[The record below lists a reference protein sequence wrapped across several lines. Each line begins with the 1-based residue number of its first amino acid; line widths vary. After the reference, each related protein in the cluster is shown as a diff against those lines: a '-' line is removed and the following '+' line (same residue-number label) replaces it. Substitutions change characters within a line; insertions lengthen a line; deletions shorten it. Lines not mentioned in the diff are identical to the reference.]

1 MVKPQPP
8 KPDRAEG
15 QDGAWPRYPP
25 SQVRPRTVA
34 VVILTA
40 VVVVSSLYL
49 LWQLRHIVVWLVI
62 ALFLAAALDPY
73 VTWLQQRRI
82 KRSLAIL
89 LAYVGLL
96 VVAVGLV
103 ALVLPALISEVQAL
117 IGFVTA
123 LAQHP
128 GGWIESLEDTASRY
142 GLGSLVDALV
152 AQLSELP
159 ERLAQL
165 VERFLL
171 SAGGLLVGASDF
183 VVAFITILVIAF
195 FLLLE
200 SERFVDAGLRLF
212 DEPQRPR
219 VRRILERSA
228 RAVSGYITGN
238 LTISLICGVG
248 VYVVLLLLGM
258 PYAAALALI
267 VAVLDLIPFIG
278 APLGGAMLVVISLF
292 IDPLDSLILLA
303 YFVVYKLVEDYILT
317 PVIYS
322 RSVQLHPLA
331 IFLAILAGG
340 VLYGIVGALL
350 AIPIAEIIR
359 ILGGEWLAARTQQGR
374 ESKGEPG
381 KCP

>member
-1 MVKPQPP
+1 
-8 KPDRAEG
+8 
-15 QDGAWPRYPP
+15 
-25 SQVRPRTVA
+25 
-34 VVILTA
+34 VILTA
-40 VVVVSSLYL
+40 VLVLSGLYL
-49 LWQLRHIVVWLVI
+49 LWQLRHIVVWFVI
-62 ALFLAAALDPY
+62 ALFLAAALNPY
-73 VTWLQQRRI
+73 VTWLQQRRV

-89 LAYVGLL
+89 LTYVGLL
-96 VVAVGLV
+96 VGAVGLV
-103 ALVLPALISEVQAL
+103 ALALPALITEIRAL
-117 IGFVTA
+117 ISFITT

-128 GGWIESLEDTASRY
+128 GGWMESLEDFASRY

-152 AQLSELP
+152 DQLGELP

-200 SERFVDAGLRLF
+200 SERFVNTGLQLF
-212 DEPQRPR
+212 NEPQRPR
-219 VRRILERSA
+219 VRRILNRSA
-228 RAVSGYITGN
+228 GAVSGYITGN

-278 APLGGAMLVVISLF
+278 APLGGAMLVIVSLF
-292 IDPLDSLILLA
+292 IDPFDSLVLLV
-303 YFVVYKLVEDYILT
+303 YFVVYKLVEDYVLT
-317 PVIYS
+317 PLVYS

-340 VLYGIVGALL
+340 VLYGVLGALL

-359 ILGGEWLAARTQQGR
+359 ILGAEWLAARTQQSR
-374 ESKGEPG
+374 ESSS
-381 KCP
+381 

>member
-1 MVKPQPP
+1 MKPQPP
-8 KPDRAEG
+8 KPDRAER
-15 QDGAWPRYPP
+15 QDGAWPRYLP
-25 SQVRPRTVA
+25 SQVRPLTVA

-40 VVVVSSLYL
+40 VVVLSGLYL
-49 LWQLRHIVVWLVI
+49 LWQLRHIVVWFVI
-62 ALFLAAALDPY
+62 ALFLAAALNPY
-73 VTWLQQRRI
+73 VTWLQQRRV

-89 LAYVGLL
+89 LTYVGLL
-96 VVAVGLV
+96 VGAVGLV

-117 IGFVTA
+117 IGFITT
-123 LAQHP
+123 LAQDP
-128 GGWIESLEDTASRY
+128 GGWIGSLEDFASRY
-142 GLGSLVDALV
+142 GLGSLVDAMV
-152 AQLSELP
+152 EQLGELP

-165 VERFLL
+165 VESFLL

-200 SERFVDAGLRLF
+200 SERFVNIGLQLF
-212 DEPQRPR
+212 NESQRPR

-228 RAVSGYITGN
+228 GAVSGYITGN

-278 APLGGAMLVVISLF
+278 APLGGAMLVIVSLF
-292 IDPLDSLILLA
+292 IDPFDSLVLLV

-317 PVIYS
+317 PLVYS

-340 VLYGIVGALL
+340 VLYGVLGALL

-359 ILGGEWLAARTQQGR
+359 ILGAEWLATRTQQSR
-374 ESKGEPG
+374 ESSS
-381 KCP
+381 

>member
-1 MVKPQPP
+1 MKSQPP
-8 KPDRAEG
+8 KLDRAER
-15 QDGAWPRYPP
+15 QDGAWPRFSP
-25 SQVRPRTVA
+25 SQVRPLTVA

-40 VVVVSSLYL
+40 IVVLSGLYL
-49 LWQLRHIVVWLVI
+49 LWQLRHIVVWFVI
-62 ALFLAAALDPY
+62 ALFLAAALNPY
-73 VTWLQQRRI
+73 VTWIQRRRI

-89 LAYVGLL
+89 LTYVGLL
-96 VVAVGLV
+96 VGAVGLV
-103 ALVLPALISEVQAL
+103 ALVLPALITEIRAL
-117 IGFVTA
+117 VAFITT
-123 LAQHP
+123 LAQDP
-128 GGWIESLEDTASRY
+128 GGWIGSLEDFASRY

-152 AQLSELP
+152 EQLGELP

-165 VERFLL
+165 VESFLL

-200 SERFVDAGLRLF
+200 SERFVNTGLQLF
-212 DEPQRPR
+212 NEPQRPR
-219 VRRILERSA
+219 VRGILNRSA
-228 RAVSGYITGN
+228 GAVSGYITGN

-278 APLGGAMLVVISLF
+278 APLGGAMLVIVSLF
-292 IDPLDSLILLA
+292 IDPFDSLIILV

-317 PVIYS
+317 PVVYS

-340 VLYGIVGALL
+340 VLYGVLGALL

-359 ILGGEWLAARTQQGR
+359 ILGAEWLTTRTQQSR
-374 ESKGEPG
+374 ESSS
-381 KCP
+381 